1 MKRQFLQIGKVR
13 ADASEMEA
21 FSFVLACFASLG
33 TRCARLF
40 AFRQSYPRKRGLALH
55 LGFAQGAVCEY
66 SSPFAKRKSIGTSS
80 ALFNTHNVAK
90 RVLE

>member
-21 FSFVLACFASLG
+21 FSF
-33 TRCARLF
+33 
-40 AFRQSYPRKRGLALH
+40 LALH

-90 RVLE
+90 GVL